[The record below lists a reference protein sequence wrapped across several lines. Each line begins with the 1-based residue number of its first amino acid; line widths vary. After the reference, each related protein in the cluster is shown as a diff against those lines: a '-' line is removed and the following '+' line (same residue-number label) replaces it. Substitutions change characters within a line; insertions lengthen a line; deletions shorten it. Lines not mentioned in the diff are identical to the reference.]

1 MMIPGGRN
9 DALHCLG
16 SGRVNPSRR
25 GPARFA
31 DELTDAPH
39 GGVRTAVPGTLATG
53 EAAWKDPRQPR
64 TPRTDYRRRG
74 MSMLRT
80 GRIAALLLAAVSWAA
95 PALAP
100 AEGEVGQAPLEQSQP
115 AARGNW
121 KTAAYYI
128 PNRLLD
134 ALDIFKL
141 TGSGGIGT
149 AVDFRFTR
157 IFEVGFTDYDVVR
170 VGLNGRSSPVY
181 QEKLSEGSVTVLG
194 FTSGLATRDPYEIGT
209 TLHFMIGGVELAANA
224 RSLLDFVGG
233 FLLLDLE
240 DDDLGKEPPR
250 SR

>member
-1 MMIPGGRN
+1 MP
-9 DALHCLG
+9 
-16 SGRVNPSRR
+16 
-25 GPARFA
+25 
-31 DELTDAPH
+31 
-39 GGVRTAVPGTLATG
+39 
-53 EAAWKDPRQPR
+53 
-64 TPRTDYRRRG
+64 
-74 MSMLRT
+74 RT
-80 GRIAALLLAAVSWAA
+80 GRIAALTLATLSWAA
-95 PALAP
+95 PTPVL
-100 AEGEVGQAPLEQSQP
+100 AEGAAGQAPVEQRQP

-141 TGSGGIGT
+141 TGSGGVGT

-157 IFEVGFTDYDVVR
+157 IFEIGFSDYDIVR
-170 VGLNGRSSPVY
+170 VGLNGRGSPVY
-181 QEKLSEGSVTVLG
+181 QEKLSEGSMTLLG

-224 RSLLDFVGG
+224 RSLLDFIGG

-240 DDDLGKEPPR
+240 DDDLGKDPPR